1 MLTCQIKDILSFRYD
16 LYFDGA
22 VQADW
27 FYDPK
32 KAAKVASSYVFHGPK
47 THAVEKNQAG
57 MNLIDTASFAL
68 KIAQK
73 YGNTEN
79 GSPITLTIAGY
90 GEGKSHLVVALSDL
104 FSGEAYEPDVHKT
117 ILENIARADE
127 DVAKEI
133 KPLVKNRRIVL
144 TLNGMRDFN
153 LHYELL
159 RTAEKTLSLYDSD
172 VDILK
177 TLNKAK
183 ETAVNFLHHSYSV
196 LEDRFV
202 STAIA
207 KGLHVN
213 NDELKNYL
221 INNIDSQNDPTA
233 FDIVNDIYTE
243 FNGHPI
249 RLDEGVSASS
259 VLDTLLQE
267 CCGLHGDY
275 DGIVILFDEF
285 GRYLEYVAANPTA
298 AGDSALQQI
307 FESVQN
313 AEGDIQFV
321 GFIQSDIKT
330 YLQRVDKSSNISRYI
345 DRYDAGEKVYLS
357 SNLETIFANLLE
369 HKSSDLFDRYITA
382 KLDDNSDRWEL
393 LYNNINEWLP
403 VRGIWKNWNEFEDII
418 IKKIYPLHPLSTY
431 LLCNLTSWLQSRSS
445 LTLLNEKIK
454 AIENNEITEESDPP
468 LIYPVELLQGAFFDE
483 LLNAEEQGRQ
493 RSQFCIL
500 LNDIL
505 RKFSTK
511 FSNEET
517 DLLYANLILRI
528 CRFKFKNRDELITAM
543 GECSSLNA
551 EQTKKALE
559 TLEVE
564 YAVLSYDDRL
574 CCFDFIADSVG
585 ANEFR
590 SFVRSS
596 LARKAFSPD
605 FLKLNDI
612 QEIADVVNP
621 AETDFGS
628 KHGIQTREWAFKQRI
643 GYVGEFNKST
653 INDQVKEALG
663 NTLPNIEKGQLTWLY
678 VSKETNSSE
687 IDEICRCLPEKET
700 APIVVFILDDAENK
714 LRDAILEYRVL
725 ADMNEADR
733 IRFQRFYAE
742 AMGKARDKLT
752 ATFVQLKQ
760 ERKYLTSDG
769 IETSKKRLKAHLTDV
784 FETVYP
790 KALPFDLE
798 GMNTRSATGTGYK
811 NYFTIM
817 RWMLI
822 DRMNYTALKSQPTE
836 VRNRVESLLGQ
847 NGMYSWQCLNENYKS
862 VSPGNPSVSRVYNI
876 LEKMLNEKKYIPFD
890 KICNQLIAPPF
901 GMNEYSAFM
910 LLCFFS
916 TNLSYTTKLK
926 IEDEFYNTESWA
938 EQVLKDKRYDSKLFS
953 KTRLILVDVA
963 ETVDRF
969 RRIFQKIK
977 TNTDI
982 AKVLAL
988 QEELDKLKQE
998 ENVPEELE
1006 SEEAVAVMR
1015 LSEGERLRSAY
1026 VDATFKIEEDLKA
1039 SEKRHDPYGALQ
1051 AAVEA
1056 RKLMLSSLSNGMYR
1070 YSPEQK
1076 EEMSGY
1082 VAYAKKIAEAE
1093 FKDGWIQRQI
1103 CKDYEH
1109 LNGWK
1114 HFIKKAIELFEVFDF
1129 NKEAAELKAQEESE
1143 DKRIRMIIEQE
1154 ALMKSCAIYMA
1165 SSEVK
1170 KGMTAKNL
1178 AALQEQGES
1187 YLKEFEKFEYQIDK
1201 RFVRQ
1206 YEEIQGRVNEIKKA
1220 INDQKEAIQ
1229 KLWDAIYDIQTFDD
1243 VRHVSLQIESML
1255 SSGLTD
1261 KDREDLEEIDNFLR
1275 EFIRDLKA
1283 FEECP
1288 DSWEAVNRK
1297 KEELTEKYTE
1307 DSEIS
1312 LEHVIEEAFNRK
1324 VSVLDNLK
1332 NEWVRH
1338 YLEVEPESM
1347 THQELGKWIEDTQPL
1362 PGYLDDEATVSY
1374 AQFKKRI
1381 DESLKEKRLAYIYFL
1396 FEQLSPSD
1404 RETCFRHIKSL
1415 M

>member
-1 MLTCQIKDILSFRYD
+1 MPTCQIKDILSFRYD

-27 FYDPK
+27 FYNPQM
-32 KAAKVASSYVFHGPK
+32 AAKVASSYVFHGPK
-47 THAVEKNQAG
+47 THAVDKNQAG

-73 YGNTEN
+73 YGSTEN

-104 FSGEAYEPDVHKT
+104 FSGEEYEPDVHKA
-117 ILENIARADE
+117 ILKNIARADE
-127 DVAKEI
+127 DICRKI
-133 KPLVKNRRIVL
+133 TPLVKNRRIVL

-159 RTAEKTLSLYDSD
+159 RTAEKTLSLYHSE
-172 VDILK
+172 VDILR

-183 ETAVNFLHHSYSV
+183 ETAINFIQHSYSI
-196 LEDRFV
+196 LEDRF
-202 STAIA
+202 AKIA
-207 KGLHVN
+207 TDKGLYV
-213 NDELKNYL
+213 DSKELKEYL
-221 INNIDSQNDPTA
+221 LSNLDEENNKVA
-233 FDIVNDIYTE
+233 FDIINEVYTE
-243 FNGHPI
+243 FNGHAI

-285 GRYLEYVAANPTA
+285 GRYLEYVAANPTG

-321 GFIQSDIKT
+321 GFIQSDIKS

-369 HKSSDLFDRYITA
+369 HKSPELFDRYIGSKIDVRA
-382 KLDDNSDRWEL
+382 ERWEL
-393 LYNNINEWLP
+393 LYNRINEWLP
-403 VRGIWKNWNEFEDII
+403 VRGIWKNWNDFESII
-418 IKKIYPLHPLSTY
+418 VKKIYPLHPLSTF

-454 AIENNEITEESDPP
+454 SIENDQITEESDLP
-468 LIYPVELLQGAFFDE
+468 LIYPVELLQGAFFEE

-511 FSNEET
+511 FSDKET
-517 DLLYANLILRI
+517 NLLYANLILRI
-528 CRFKFKNRDELITAM
+528 CRFKFKNRDELIIAM
-543 GECSSLNA
+543 GECASLNT
-551 EQTKKALE
+551 EETKKALE

-596 LARKAFSPD
+596 LARKVFTSE

-643 GYVGEFNKST
+643 IPVEEFSKAA
-653 INDQVKEALG
+653 INDQTKEALG
-663 NTLPNIEKGQLTWLY
+663 STLPNVEKGQLTWLY
-678 VSKETNSSE
+678 ISKETKGSV
-687 IDEICRCLPEKET
+687 IDEICRSLPDKDA
-700 APIVVFILDDAENK
+700 APIAVFLLDDAENK

-725 ADMNEADR
+725 ADLSETDR
-733 IRFQRFYAE
+733 LRFQRFYIE
-742 AMGKARDKLT
+742 ALGKARDKL
-752 ATFVQLKQ
+752 ATLFVQLKQ
-760 ERKYLTSDG
+760 ERKYLTASG
-769 IETSKKRLKAHLTDV
+769 IETSGKRLKSHLTEI

-811 NYFTIM
+811 NYFAIM

-822 DRMNYTALKSQPTE
+822 DRMNYTTLKSQSTE
-836 VRNRVESLLGQ
+836 IRNRVESLLGQ

-862 VSPGNPSVSRVYNI
+862 VSPGNLRVSRVYNI

-890 KICNQLIAPPF
+890 KICNQLIAPPY

-926 IEDEFYNTESWA
+926 IQDEYYNTESWA
-938 EQVLKDKRYDSKLFS
+938 EQVLKDKRYDSKLFN

-963 ETVDRF
+963 ETVGRF
-969 RRIFQKIK
+969 RRLFQKIK
-977 TNTDI
+977 MNTDI
-982 AKVLAL
+982 ANVLSL
-988 QEELDKLKQE
+988 KEELDKLTQE
-998 ENVPEELE
+998 ENIPEELE
-1006 SEEAVAVMR
+1006 SEATIADMR
-1015 LSEGERLRSAY
+1015 LSEGERLRTAY
-1026 VDATFKIEEDLKA
+1026 VNDTYKIESDLKA
-1039 SEKRHDPYGALQ
+1039 AEKNSSPYNALS
-1051 AAVEA
+1051 AAVDA
-1056 RKLMLSSLSNGMYR
+1056 KKMLLTSLGMYR
-1070 YSPEQK
+1070 YSAEQK
-1076 EEMSGY
+1076 DELNGY
-1082 VAYAKKIAEAE
+1082 VAYAKQIAVTQ
-1093 FKDGWIQRQI
+1093 FNDGWIKRQI

-1114 HFIKKAIELFEVFDF
+1114 HFIKKAIELFESFDF
-1129 NKEAAELKAQEESE
+1129 NKEAAELKEQEESE
-1143 DKRIRMIIEQE
+1143 EKRIKLIIEQE
-1154 ALMKSCAIYMA
+1154 ALMKSCEVYMA

-1178 AALQEQGES
+1178 TTMQDQGES
-1187 YLKEFEKFEYQIDK
+1187 YLLEFEKFNYQIDK

-1206 YEEIQGRVNEIKKA
+1206 YEEIQARINEIKKA
-1220 INDQKEAIQ
+1220 INDQKEEIQ
-1229 KLWDAIYDIQTFDD
+1229 KLWDSIYDIQTLDD

-1261 KDREDLEEIDNFLR
+1261 KDREDLEEIDKFLR
-1275 EFIRDLKA
+1275 TFIKDVHAL
-1283 FEECP
+1283 EECL
-1288 DSWEAVNRK
+1288 DSWEIVNTVRMDIERK
-1297 KEELTEKYTE
+1297 YITEE
-1307 DSEIS
+1307 SEIS
-1312 LEHVIEEAFNRK
+1312 LEHVIEEVANEKERK
-1324 VSVLDNLK
+1324 LESK
-1332 NEWVRH
+1332 NSDWYRR
-1338 YLEVEPESM
+1338 YLSINPDELN
-1347 THQELGKWIEDTQPL
+1347 HQELGKWMDDTQPL
-1362 PGYLDDEATVSY
+1362 PEYLTEETMMEYEKLKQKVDQA
-1374 AQFKKRI
+1374 I
-1381 DESLKEKRLAYIYFL
+1381 KEKMIVYICFL
-1396 FEQLSPSD
+1396 FGQLPESD
-1404 RETCFRHIKSL
+1404 RITCFNQLRSL
-1415 M
+1415 I

>member
-1 MLTCQIKDILSFRYD
+1 MPTCQIKDILSFRYD

-27 FYDPK
+27 FYNPK
-32 KAAKVASSYVFHGPK
+32 MAAKVASSYVFHGPK
-47 THAVEKNQAG
+47 THAVDKNQAG

-73 YGNTEN
+73 YGSTEN

-104 FSGEAYEPDVHKT
+104 FSGEEYEPQVHRA

-127 DVAKEI
+127 DVCRQI
-133 KPLVKNRRIVL
+133 TSLVKNRRIVL

-159 RTAEKTLSLYDSD
+159 RTAEKTLSLYNSD

-183 ETAVNFLHHSYSV
+183 EAAVNFIQHSYSI

-202 STAIA
+202 KTAA
-207 KGLHVN
+207 DKGLRVGRESLKDYLVN
-213 NDELKNYL
+213 SLDAEND
-221 INNIDSQNDPTA
+221 QTA
-233 FDIVNDIYTE
+233 FDIINEVYTE
-243 FNGHPI
+243 FNGHSI

-321 GFIQSDIKT
+321 GFIQSDIKS

-369 HKSSDLFDRYITA
+369 HKSPALFDQYISA
-382 KLDDNSDRWEL
+382 KIDNEAEYWET
-393 LYNNINEWLP
+393 LYRNINEWLP
-403 VRGIWKNWNEFEDII
+403 VRGIWKNWNDFEDII
-418 IKKIYPLHPLSTY
+418 IRKIYPLHPLSTY

-454 AIENNEITEESDPP
+454 VIENNQITEESEPP
-468 LIYPVELLQGAFFDE
+468 LIFPVELLQGAFFDE

-511 FSNEET
+511 FSGEET

-543 GECSSLNA
+543 GECASLGK

-590 SFVRSS
+590 SFVRAS
-596 LARKAFSPD
+596 LARKAFSPE
-605 FLKLNDI
+605 FLKLNDV

-643 GYVGEFNKST
+643 SYVGEFGKAT
-653 INDQVKEALG
+653 ITDQVKEALG

-678 VSKETNSSE
+678 ISKETSSSE
-687 IDEICRCLPEKET
+687 IDKICGYLPEKEK
-700 APIVVFILDDAENK
+700 APIVVFVLDDAENK

-725 ADMNEADR
+725 ADMSEADR
-733 IRFQRFYAE
+733 LRFQRFYSE
-742 AMGKARDKLT
+742 AMGKARDKLA

-760 ERKYLTSDG
+760 ERKYLAATG
-769 IETSKKRLKAHLTDV
+769 IETSTKRLKSHLTEV
-784 FETVYP
+784 FEVVYP

-822 DRMNYTALKSQPTE
+822 DRMNYTTLKSQPTE

-963 ETVDRF
+963 ETVDRY

-982 AKVLAL
+982 AKVLSL
-988 QEELDKLKQE
+988 QEELNKLKQE

-1015 LSEGERLRSAY
+1015 LAEGERLRSVY
-1026 VDATFKIEEDLKA
+1026 VDNTYKIEADLKSA
-1039 SEKRHDPYGALQ
+1039 EKSHSPYNALL
-1051 AAVEA
+1051 AAVDA
-1056 RKLMLSSLSNGMYR
+1056 KKMLLASLGMYR

-1076 EEMSGY
+1076 EELNGY
-1082 VAYAKKIAEAE
+1082 VSLAKQIATKE
-1093 FKDGWIQRQI
+1093 FDDGWIKRQI

-1114 HFIKKAIELFEVFDF
+1114 HFVTKAIELFENFDF
-1129 NKEAAELKAQEESE
+1129 NKEAAELKEQEESE
-1143 DKRIRMIIEQE
+1143 EKRIRLIIEQE
-1154 ALMKSCAIYMA
+1154 ALMKSCAVYMA

-1178 AALQEQGES
+1178 AIMQEQGET
-1187 YLKEFEKFEYQIDK
+1187 YLAEFDKFNYQIDK

-1206 YEEIQGRVNEIKKA
+1206 YEEVQARISQIKKA
-1220 INDQKEAIQ
+1220 INDQKEEIQ
-1229 KLWDAIYDIQTFDD
+1229 KLWDSIYDIKTLDD

-1261 KDREDLEEIDNFLR
+1261 KDREDLEEIDKFLR
-1275 EFIRDLKA
+1275 AFIKDIHTL
-1283 FEECP
+1283 EESP
-1288 DSWEAVNRK
+1288 DTWEAVKAVRTDLERK
-1297 KEELTEKYTE
+1297 YNAE

-1312 LEHVIEEAFNRK
+1312 LDHVIEEAINEKER
-1324 VSVLDNLK
+1324 LLENK
-1332 NEWVRH
+1332 NNDWSRQ
-1338 YLEVEPESM
+1338 YLEIDPDKLS
-1347 THQELGKWIEDTQPL
+1347 HQELGKWVDETQPP
-1362 PGYLDDEATVSY
+1362 PGYLTEETLTAY
-1374 AQFKKRI
+1374 GELKRKVDQAI
-1381 DESLKEKRLAYIYFL
+1381 KEKMIAYICFL
-1396 FEQLSPSD
+1396 FEQLPEND
-1404 RETCFRHIKSL
+1404 RITCFNHMKSL